1 MAKLGGFKGTARDAV
16 SRYGWTPLVALAVT
30 VALEQGERQS
40 LSQAVD
46 GIQHRF
52 HVSDTAMGFLPF
64 AMALVG
70 VVGAFPFGMLADRR
84 RRTNLLAAGVLIWTV
99 CMGANAIATSYA
111 FLFAARMGVGALE
124 GNSPAAVSLLADY
137 YPVEERAKN
146 MGLYQS
152 GALVGAMVGLLGG
165 GVAVGLG
172 GWRWAFVMWVPLGLA
187 ATVFV
192 QRQPEPRRGE
202 QDLAFADREI
212 ATAVDLAD
220 GAGMLEG
227 LEAMAPHAEASGEA
241 GGRRRGSN
249 RVAAPIRVGTMDYGR
264 AEHRAVLRELLRIK
278 SMWFGVMSLT
288 ISQLLLNGLQFWGVP
303 YFKRVHHL
311 GAAGAGAVTALLG
324 LGSVFG
330 ILGGGVL
337 ADRLLRRGIVNAR
350 VYVVAF
356 GSMLAT
362 AIMLPAFLST
372 NLLVTAPLLFV
383 GGALLTLP
391 VAPAEAIVSDVVVA
405 ELRGRAATVRSAVRA
420 LSTVGPLLIGGL
432 STLLVTN
439 GGLDRADGLRF
450 AIVALT
456 PLYAIGGLIML
467 LAARTYP
474 GDIAFV
480 LAEARRNRPGA
491 GEENGPSTSN
501 VLP

>member
-1 MAKLGGFKGTARDAV
+1 MV
-16 SRYGWTPLVALAVT
+16 SRYGWAPLVALAVT

-52 HVSDTAMGFLPF
+52 HVSDTAIGFLPF

-84 RRTNLLAAGVLIWTV
+84 RRTGLLAAGVFIWTI
-99 CMGANAIATSYA
+99 CMGANALATSYA
-111 FLFAARMGVGALE
+111 FLFAARLGVGALE

-152 GALVGAMVGLLGG
+152 GALVGAIVGLIGG

-187 ATVFV
+187 ATAFV
-192 QRQPEPRRGE
+192 HRQPEPRRGE
-202 QDLAFADREI
+202 QDLAFADREV
-212 ATAVDLAD
+212 ATALDLAD
-220 GAGMLEG
+220 GAGLV
-227 LEAMAPHAEASGEA
+227 EAVEAISA
-241 GGRRRGSN
+241 RP
-249 RVAAPIRVGTMDYGR
+249 VRVGTMDYER
-264 AEHRAVLRELLRIK
+264 APGRAVLRELMRIK

-324 LGSVFG
+324 VGSVFG

-337 ADRLLRRGIVNAR
+337 ADRLLRRGMVNAR

-362 AIMLPAFLST
+362 AVMLPAFLST
-372 NLLVTAPLLFV
+372 TLVVTAPLLFV

-405 ELRGRAATVRSAVRA
+405 ELRGRAATVRSVVRA
-420 LSTVGPLLIGGL
+420 LSTIGPLLIGGL
-432 STLLVTN
+432 STFLVDQ
-439 GGLDRADGLRF
+439 GQLSRADGLRL

-467 LAARTYP
+467 FAARTYP

-480 LAEARRNRPGA
+480 MAEARRNRPASGEDLGA
-491 GEENGPSTSN
+491 PTSN